1 MSAHEMADALE
12 ATMREGY
19 SWGRIWRR
27 TLSTILQRRSL
38 DVAVGSFFT
47 QYGIHRSLPKVFGKV
62 RQRS

>member
-1 MSAHEMADALE
+1 MSAYEMTDAFE

-27 TLSTILQRRSL
+27 MLGTIRQRRSL

-47 QYGIHRSLPKVFGKV
+47 QYGIHRSIPKIFGKA
-62 RQRS
+62 RHRS